1 MKRLKEQGSAM
12 VLAVLIL
19 AFFMTLSLNMYFLAE
34 KKAQRAGVKSEG
46 TVILSDIDASSTL
59 GYYELFL
66 ASEYLTKGFYNNMS
80 KTDFEGWIAGTN
92 LTTPIGIKINNPS
105 HYFSNFV
112 SGTIAGTTGTGVIT
126 TQAGINL
133 VETREWDVVDNNL
146 EELWEDYDKKSI
158 GGYKISGL
166 EIAGAA
172 FAFPLTYTNF
182 AADALQLTVA
192 TPTKQ
197 VITVYEKVI
206 VFPTNGG
213 INEKSE
219 FHIKVTR
226 KNTLGT
232 SGSSYKIN
240 FDRIETIEV
249 IKQ

>member
-1 MKRLKEQGSAM
+1 MKKLKEQGSAM

-66 ASEYLTKGFYNNMS
+66 ASEYLTKGFYSNLN
-80 KTDFEGWIAGTN
+80 KTQFENWINGTYSI
-92 LTTPIGIKINNPS
+92 TPVGIKINNPS
-105 HYFSNFV
+105 HYFSNYI
-112 SGTIAGTTGTGVIT
+112 SGTVYGTTGTGFIT

-133 VETREWDVVDNNL
+133 IETREWDVNDNNL
-146 EELWEDYDKKSI
+146 EELWEDYNKKSI
-158 GGYKISGL
+158 GGYKISEL
-166 EIAGAA
+166 KIAGTDIL
-172 FAFPLTYTNF
+172 LTYSNF
-182 AADALQLTVA
+182 ATDALQLSVA

-206 VFPTNGG
+206 VFPTSGG

-219 FHIKVTR
+219 FHVKVTR
-226 KNTLGT
+226 NNTLET
-232 SGSSYKIN
+232 SGSSYKID